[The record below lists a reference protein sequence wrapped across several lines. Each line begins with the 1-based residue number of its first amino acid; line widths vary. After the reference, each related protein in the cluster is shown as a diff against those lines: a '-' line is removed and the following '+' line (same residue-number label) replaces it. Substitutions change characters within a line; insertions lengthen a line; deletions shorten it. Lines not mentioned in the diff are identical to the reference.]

1 MYIGPKL
8 WMLRESLF
16 HSHLHLQVLVLALT
30 LKYLFLLHF
39 LGMFQVAHQVWG
51 LRDAETRGKE
61 KSHRSKDVL
70 SLGRS
75 FGGCL
80 KRRNR
85 NNFVCK
91 GIIWKIYKNLKKYCL
106 YNPFQGTR
114 SARKDSD
121 CAFLIVFFPSS
132 VFFFLF
138 CWLQSQMIFI
148 SLLRNTQFVYT
159 ICILKFSFFLK
170 TLELRIPFLIFFSW
184 LRKSFEFLE
193 M

>member
-39 LGMFQVAHQVWG
+39 LGTFQVAHQVWG
-51 LRDAETRGKE
+51 LCDAETRGKE

-121 CAFLIVFFPSS
+121 CAFLIVFFSK
-132 VFFFLF
+132 FCIFL
-138 CWLQSQMIFI
+138 
-148 SLLRNTQFVYT
+148 SLLLIAKSNDFYFFIKKYT
-159 ICILKFSFFLK
+159 ICIHNLY
-170 TLELRIPFLIFFSW
+170 TEI
-184 LRKSFEFLE
+184 
-193 M
+193 